1 MDLLVGNGIWQEVF
15 GSLNTLLRSP
25 LQAVQGWLV
34 HSTAEN
40 QYLQQPASFL
50 LGGAVERLILTLIKS
65 PPTLSC
71 WESRSRPYA
80 PSLHSQNM

>member
-25 LQAVQGWLV
+25 LQAVQVWLV
-34 HSTAEN
+34 HSTVEN

-50 LGGAVERLILTLIKS
+50 LGEAVERLILMLIRAH
-65 PPTLSC
+65 PP
-71 WESRSRPYA
+71 
-80 PSLHSQNM
+80 